1 MTVEKM
7 KMRSFV
13 LASMGMALLSLTA
26 TSCRDF
32 GIDNGRSALMCAAS
46 SVTTVNGAELNLMDP
61 AYNGRQ
67 LAQSF
72 KPQSTVK
79 NVQSVILALQRKT
92 LNNISSISG
101 GSLMVT
107 LVADKNGLPDLQSQL
122 GMAAIVPVS
131 KVSNFPQT
139 LTFTFGQPIAQ
150 LTAKT
155 SYWIVLDGTFA
166 WSANDHIAWLGS
178 DSGSYSDGQAL
189 VNSGGTWANP
199 DAFAPNPVN
208 QRSLAFQAGC
218 L

>member
-7 KMRSFV
+7 KLNSAFLPV
-13 LASMGMALLSLTA
+13 IGMALLAIMS

-32 GIDNGRSALMCAAS
+32 SIDNGRSALTCAAS
-46 SVTTVNGAELNLMDP
+46 SVTAINGAELKLMDP
-61 AYNGRQ
+61 TYNGRQ

-79 NVQSVILALQRKT
+79 NVQTVTLALQRVT
-92 LNNISSISG
+92 SNNVSAISG
-101 GSLMVT
+101 GSLIVT
-107 LVADKNGLPDLQSQL
+107 LVADKSGFPDLQSQL

-131 KVSNFPQT
+131 KVTNSQAM
-139 LTFTFGQPIAQ
+139 TFTFGQPIAQ

-166 WSANDHIAWLGS
+166 WNANDYIAWIGS
-178 DSGSYSDGQAL
+178 DLASYPDGQAL
-189 VNSGGTWANP
+189 VSSGSSWANP
-199 DAFAPNPVN
+199 DAFSPNPVN
-208 QRSLAFQAGC
+208 RRSLVFQVGC